1 MTLTYIDEYIIMKTK
16 NIKVNDPPNLVSC
29 VFQSLSNFKEIGFP
43 NMSKALK
50 IVLNCFNIL

>member
-1 MTLTYIDEYIIMKTK
+1 MKTK

-29 VFQSLSNFKEIGFP
+29 VFQSLSNFKDIGFP

-50 IVLNCFNIL
+50 IVLNYFNIL